1 MKKHIQDGNQGTL
14 FSDDELDRL
23 QEEIKANYQTEYEKA
38 RYVPEAVEDDELIFP
53 ERVELPTKHYVMQ
66 NTLFSDQEIEELQKQ
81 VEKEKAE
88 KLQRDILEARK
99 HIKPPRFAHP
109 KNDNEWLFNFQ
120 YDFIVNGSQTSYGR
134 LFELSYQ
141 VTKRLIRKWLASMG
155 GKVYWDE
162 ITQDEKTMDAIVYV
176 LRRYSTIV
184 GWYCSTN
191 FITVLNDGVRHV
203 TNYQTKIQKN
213 TIYCEDVNVAV
224 IQDKKTT
231 MGKKTDM

>member
-1 MKKHIQDGNQGTL
+1 MKKYIQNDSQGTL
-14 FSDDELDRL
+14 FSDDELDKL
-23 QEEIKANYQTEYEKA
+23 QEELKSNYQAEFEKA
-38 RYVPEAVEDDELIFP
+38 RFIPEAEEEELDFP
-53 ERVELPTKHYVMQ
+53 EEIELPTKHYVMQ
-66 NTLFSDQEIEELQKQ
+66 ENLFSVQELEECERKNEQAQ
-81 VEKEKAE
+81 AE
-88 KLQRDILEARK
+88 KLQREIIEARK

-134 LFELSYQ
+134 LFELSFQ
-141 VTKRLIRKWLASMG
+141 VTKRLIRKWLAKMG
-155 GKVYWDE
+155 GKVYWDD

-176 LRRYSTIV
+176 LRRYTTIP

-224 IQDKKTT
+224 IQDKKTKA
-231 MGKKTDM
+231 GSKTDL